1 MNLESLFV
9 HPGPYPWLTLNNLIE
24 TNPRYLEL
32 FGPKFTNEEMN
43 LFIRNWI
50 NGGNSNLQAVVMR
63 LKLVDTEIIMN
74 GIPAVWR
81 ETEEDLSYEL
91 GEDKTNE
98 PDYFDYFFEIRN
110 INGVVASIVA
120 DDGIDKFFFIYVWPD
135 FKGQPYPLEPI
146 LQ

>member
-1 MNLESLFV
+1 MSRQNSIAECSYHCEETSDEEVTYFLDTLKVTKELEVYAETSENFQYSFKYPMNLESLFV

-91 GEDKTNE
+91 
-98 PDYFDYFFEIRN
+98 
-110 INGVVASIVA
+110 
-120 DDGIDKFFFIYVWPD
+120 
-135 FKGQPYPLEPI
+135 
-146 LQ
+146 